1 MGNMNDSISKLKELL
16 TQNYKMVIKTN
27 NNMSNPNERS
37 PLVIQLTSPEG
48 EKKELTF
55 RDSEIDIVQC
65 LVYQFN

>member
-1 MGNMNDSISKLKELL
+1 MNDSISKLKELL

>member
-1 MGNMNDSISKLKELL
+1 MKDSILKLKELL
-16 TQNYKMVIKTN
+16 TLNYKMVIKTN

-48 EKKELTF
+48 EIKELTF

-65 LVYQFN
+65 LAYQFN

>member
-1 MGNMNDSISKLKELL
+1 MNDSISKLKELL

-37 PLVIQLTSPEG
+37 PLVIQLISPEG